1 MDGLMIL
8 QDASYKIRG
17 SIFDVYNELGPG
29 LLESVY
35 EKAMVIEMK
44 HRGLNVQSQ
53 VTIDVLYKGSDL
65 GIQQRLDLLVNDQII
80 IEIKSVEALQ
90 PVHHK
95 QLISYLKL
103 TGKPLGF
110 LVNFNTD
117 NIKDNMKRI
126 VNETKRHA

>member
-1 MDGLMIL
+1 MIL